1 MSTLT
6 PISSELRLWSWAACC
21 EISSGAFCTCVGVS
35 VRARIV
41 LSKIDVAEA
50 FRQVSVRWAGAPV
63 FGYEFSEWIV
73 VDRRLQF
80 VWRSSPGGFCLF
92 PAALEH
98 AHRHTSYNDA
108 VVKEPGRTATQQVAV
123 NPPKPTDRPPPLP
136 SDCRVPRRQGRGR
149 HDCFFVRYYVDDGIL
164 EEVQWW
170 PDGRRCRCASA
181 SLALDHFR
189 LFGRRSPRDPALL
202 SPRKTS
208 SWDTV
213 LCVLGWDIDT
223 VATTISVPVSKMERL
238 RDMLREWP
246 SDQEVASENEM
257 RSLIARLLHLCEGV
271 RP

>member
-1 MSTLT
+1 MC
-6 PISSELRLWSWAACC
+6 IR
-21 EISSGAFCTCVGVS
+21 
-35 VRARIV
+35 
-41 LSKIDVAEA
+41 
-50 FRQVSVRWAGAPV
+50 
-63 FGYEFSEWIV
+63 
-73 VDRRLQF
+73 DR
-80 VWRSSPGGFCLF
+80 F

-123 NPPKPTDRPPPLP
+123 NPPKPTDRPLPLP
-136 SDCRVPRRQGRGR
+136 LDCRVPRGQGGGGY
-149 HDCFFVRYYVDDGIL
+149 DVFFTI
-164 EEVQWW
+164 
-170 PDGRRCRCASA
+170 
-181 SLALDHFR
+181 
-189 LFGRRSPRDPALL
+189 LL
-202 SPRKTS
+202 SMTGYLWRCSGGPMVGDVDARRRLWRRTISDCSGRCLHGIPRYVSCKTS